1 MLRFCMQECETC
13 IAVKEELQT
22 AKIHNDELLEAMQ
35 EKNRSVIH
43 LLQNQ
48 INRPGGR
55 WRPVQKQKYK
65 NKNIHINLMKQKT
78 SNTDLIEKVPYYLNW
93 NESVQPVWAS

>member
-1 MLRFCMQECETC
+1 MQECETC

-22 AKIHNDELLEAMQ
+22 AKNHNDELLEAMQ

-48 INRPGGR
+48 INRRGGG
-55 WRPVQKQKYK
+55 PVQKQKYK
-65 NKNIHINLMKQKT
+65 NKNIHIHLMKQKT
-78 SNTDLIEKVPYYLNW
+78 SNTDLIEKVP
-93 NESVQPVWAS
+93 